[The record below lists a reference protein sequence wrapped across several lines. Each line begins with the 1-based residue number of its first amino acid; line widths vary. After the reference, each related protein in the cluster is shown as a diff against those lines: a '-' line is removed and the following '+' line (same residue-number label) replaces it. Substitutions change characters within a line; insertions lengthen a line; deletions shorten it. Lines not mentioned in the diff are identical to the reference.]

1 MFLLMLTC
9 FTSLGPLPVSDME
22 GLEYKNWGEMW
33 VTDTIFGRR
42 GLAVADNVY
51 INKGSRRNIGAQTYN
66 TYQYFTH
73 PQYSKN
79 ILIQNVVLIYH
90 VDKPVS
96 WIITGTNLSLFA
108 S

>member
-1 MFLLMLTC
+1 
-9 FTSLGPLPVSDME
+9 
-22 GLEYKNWGEMW
+22 

-51 INKGSRRNIGAQTYN
+51 IKKGSRRNIGAQTLQDVQTYN

-79 ILIQNVVLIYH
+79 LLIQNVVLIYH